1 METQTQRKTYN
12 ILLVED
18 DINTNNMY
26 SERIGREIEF
36 NVIKTYDGLEGLKK
50 LNHLLAENI
59 PVDLV
64 FTGIEMPNMSG
75 FDLIEAMRKN
85 SKLSSI
91 PTMISSHLGRPTDFE
106 KAKRLGVK
114 HFIVRGETTPNQVV
128 RIIKEVLIGNHN
140 SSYNLKI
147 NPHSEDYKKFV
158 KDFFG
163 FECDSCSGEDRMP
176 VKVSLVQSGKVN
188 LFSIEQDCNR
198 CKKKI

>member
-1 METQTQRKTYN
+1 MENETKRKTYN

-26 SERIGREIEF
+26 AERIGREFEF
-36 NVIKTYDGLEGLKK
+36 NVINTYDGLEGLRK
-50 LNHLLAENI
+50 LNYLSNENI
-59 PVDLV
+59 SVDLI
-64 FTGIEMPNMSG
+64 FTGIEMPNMGG
-75 FDLIEAMRKN
+75 FELIESIQKN
-85 SKLSSI
+85 PKFSSI
-91 PTMISSHLGRPTDFE
+91 PTMISSHLGRPADFDR
-106 KAKRLGVK
+106 AKRLGVH

-128 RIIKEVLIGNHN
+128 RIIKEVLLESHN

-147 NPHSEDYKKFV
+147 NPNSEDYRKFV

-163 FECDSCSGEDRMP
+163 LECSNCDRDDQMP
-176 VKVSLVQSGKVN
+176 VKISLVKSGKTN